1 MDRRGFLRN
10 SGFLTVSVAMGGL
23 AGCGSSGSLPAQ
35 AMGSGWK
42 FPQSVGSGDPSPEG
56 AVLWTRV
63 VPLTADDVST
73 TAGLR
78 DVSIRLRVTD
88 GDNRAALGSNA
99 ALTGTILVDS
109 LVPVRAEYD
118 CTVRNKVTGL
128 QPGRLYYYQFIAG
141 DVRSRV
147 GRFRTAPARGASVDQ
162 MRLIFMSCQDWS
174 VNHWGAFDHIAKNED
189 ADLIVHLGDYIYE
202 TVGEAF
208 QTGAVESRHDALV
221 LPDGVFKNGSS
232 GSKYANTLADYRY
245 LYKKY
250 RSDPRLQAVHE
261 RFAFVATWDD
271 HEFSDDCWGDS
282 TTYDN
287 GSYDA
292 ASNSGTNT
300 RQSGRRRSANRA
312 WFEFMPADITLDE
325 STSGFDTV
333 RLYRDIQ
340 WGNLAHFVV
349 TDQRMYRSDHVVP
362 EATPNPATGAAL
374 GEIGSRYVVPKSTR
388 DGFEAVKMAAA
399 GSEDPLAAVSILG
412 RTQRDWWKRTMSESS
427 STWKLWCNEVS
438 LLRMQLNGTDAIAT
452 LFALEAVSSL
462 GSGIQGLLTST
473 GGNVPVAAAIV
484 AASTAGASQAVAAAA
499 GAAIGAAAA
508 AAGDTTAAAVAA
520 GLSAAQAA
528 IAVAAF
534 NGAAAAAAGG
544 TAAQVSAGAQ
554 TIAFGYIKPDIQARG
569 VNSSFVQASGRADAL
584 KAYFDRFL
592 FNCDQWDG
600 FNAERKALMAHLK
613 GGNIRN
619 VVALTGDLHCFD
631 AGVVMDDYDAASP
644 QPVMVDLVTAGM
656 SSESLFTFFADAV
669 GSVSPDLATL
679 IYYPLA
685 VPVAGIGTLNLRLNL
700 FDYTMAGNPPTL
712 DALAEGLRIRLRS
725 ALAASGVAESALD
738 ATTTAVLAGLKADPA
753 FSTQLLGLAGQLAG
767 ISANPWIRWVSTDI
781 QGYGVV
787 TLTATEMVCQFRALN
802 RLVGSTAPAS
812 GLIARTVTARIPAG
826 TAAVTIS

>member
-1 MDRRGFLRN
+1 MDRRSFLRN

-99 ALTGTILVDS
+99 ALAGTLLVDS

-287 GSYDA
+287 A
-292 ASNSGTNT
+292 AGVIPPPTT
-300 RQSGRRRSANRA
+300 
-312 WFEFMPADITLDE
+312 
-325 STSGFDTV
+325 
-333 RLYRDIQ
+333 
-340 WGNLAHFVV
+340 
-349 TDQRMYRSDHVVP
+349 
-362 EATPNPATGAAL
+362 
-374 GEIGSRYVVPKSTR
+374 
-388 DGFEAVKMAAA
+388 MAATTRPPTAAPTPVSRGA
-399 GSEDPLAAVSILG
+399 GARPTG
-412 RTQRDWWKRTMSESS
+412 HGSS
-427 STWKLWCNEVS
+427 SC
-438 LLRMQLNGTDAIAT
+438 RR
-452 LFALEAVSSL
+452 
-462 GSGIQGLLTST
+462 TSPWT
-473 GGNVPVAAAIV
+473 SPP
-484 AASTAGASQAVAAAA
+484 AASTPCASTGTSSGA
-499 GAAIGAAAA
+499 IW
-508 AAGDTTAAAVAA
+508 
-520 GLSAAQAA
+520 
-528 IAVAAF
+528 
-534 NGAAAAAAGG
+534 
-544 TAAQVSAGAQ
+544 
-554 TIAFGYIKPDIQARG
+554 P
-569 VNSSFVQASGRADAL
+569 
-584 KAYFDRFL
+584 
-592 FNCDQWDG
+592 
-600 FNAERKALMAHLK
+600 
-613 GGNIRN
+613 
-619 VVALTGDLHCFD
+619 
-631 AGVVMDDYDAASP
+631 
-644 QPVMVDLVTAGM
+644 
-656 SSESLFTFFADAV
+656 
-669 GSVSPDLATL
+669 
-679 IYYPLA
+679 
-685 VPVAGIGTLNLRLNL
+685 
-700 FDYTMAGNPPTL
+700 
-712 DALAEGLRIRLRS
+712 
-725 ALAASGVAESALD
+725 
-738 ATTTAVLAGLKADPA
+738 
-753 FSTQLLGLAGQLAG
+753 
-767 ISANPWIRWVSTDI
+767 ISW
-781 QGYGVV
+781 
-787 TLTATEMVCQFRALN
+787 
-802 RLVGSTAPAS
+802 
-812 GLIARTVTARIPAG
+812 
-826 TAAVTIS
+826 